1 MEGPLDESSLN
12 SVVEEGVGED
22 ENCSLD
28 HHLDARTINEINK
41 LEYTISTQS
50 YFGTYMMTFGQ
61 SRENSLYQQTKN
73 KRPWMA
79 FFIVWLYYR
88 LRNGW
93 RYTMDLDALKIAEA
107 LGKEVHFLERIEEQI
122 DALNG
127 IPIERIARFL
137 KRIDQWDRYAKRYM
151 KYYLRGDLDTLMAYA
166 ADFPTFCESIID
178 RQEHILYERM
188 KPFIEKGN
196 TIAFVGITHIQGIK
210 KRLLK
215 DGYSITTP

>member
-1 MEGPLDESSLN
+1 
-12 SVVEEGVGED
+12 
-22 ENCSLD
+22 
-28 HHLDARTINEINK
+28 
-41 LEYTISTQS
+41 
-50 YFGTYMMTFGQ
+50 
-61 SRENSLYQQTKN
+61 
-73 KRPWMA
+73 
-79 FFIVWLYYR
+79 
-88 LRNGW
+88 
-93 RYTMDLDALKIAEA
+93 MDLDALKIAEA